1 MFSAGSVPADTAHVL
16 GPTHGVGGGEGRGEG
31 WRPRLDAAG
40 GPEVSHVV
48 GGAGGPEVSHVVGGA
63 GGGGGEGGG
72 RRSKRGQGI
81 CVRLHLN
88 RTLRSPEWASDAV
101 YEVAVHHVVL
111 VGAVVD
117 VDPAD
122 PYVQLKEVVNV
133 AGDHTTM

>member
-1 MFSAGSVPADTAHVL
+1 MFSAGSIPADTAHVL

-48 GGAGGPEVSHVVGGA
+48 GGAGG
-63 GGGGGEGGG
+63 GGGEGGG
-72 RRSKRGQGI
+72 SSSERGQGI

>member
-48 GGAGGPEVSHVVGGA
+48 GGAGG
-63 GGGGGEGGG
+63 GGGEGGG

-88 RTLRSPEWASDAV
+88 WTLRSPEWASDAV